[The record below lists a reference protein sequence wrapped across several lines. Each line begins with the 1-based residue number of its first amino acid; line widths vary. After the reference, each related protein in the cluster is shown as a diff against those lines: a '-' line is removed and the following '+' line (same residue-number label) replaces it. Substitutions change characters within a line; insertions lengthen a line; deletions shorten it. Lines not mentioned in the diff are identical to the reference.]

1 MAKSK
6 QKNKASDSAKQK
18 EKQKKRD
25 AKNRGSK
32 SGKSKD
38 NKAKKAAKPPIAEN
52 ADKYDLYQRSV
63 QSPETEV
70 KMLRR
75 AYKHAYGE
83 YPVRLREDFCG
94 AAAVCVEWV
103 RKAPSGE
110 AWGVD
115 LDPEPLAWGDEHNAI
130 TLKDAQRERL
140 HLVEGDVRTARTPK
154 ADVIAAQNFSF
165 YCFKQRAELLKYFKA
180 ARRHLSEQGVL
191 VLDMLGGPAVMDDEQ
206 IEDKSVDDFQYFW
219 EQETFDPISHDAL
232 FHIHFQFKDGSR
244 LDKAFSYD
252 WRLWS
257 LPEVRD
263 LLLEAGFRDVVVY
276 WEGAD
281 DEGYGNGVFSRR
293 KKAPADHCWL
303 AYVCG
308 VK

>member
-6 QKNKASDSAKQK
+6 RKKKSNDAAKEKLNKSAKGRDTKTQKNND
-18 EKQKKRD
+18 
-25 AKNRGSK
+25 
-32 SGKSKD
+32 
-38 NKAKKAAKPPIAEN
+38 KKARKGDRAPIAET
-52 ADKYDLYQRSV
+52 ADRYDLYQRSV
-63 QSPETEV
+63 QSPEAEV

-75 AYKHAYGE
+75 AYKHAYGDV
-83 YPVRLREDFCG
+83 PTVLREDFCG

-103 RKAPSGE
+103 RKAPLAQ

-115 LDPEPLAWGDEHNAI
+115 LDPEPLAWGEAHNAS

-140 HLVEGDVRTARTPK
+140 HLVQGDVRTAKTPK

-165 YCFKQRAELLKYFKA
+165 YCFKERAELLKYFKSA
-180 ARRHLSEQGVL
+180 KRHLEEKGVL
-191 VLDMLGGPAVMDDEQ
+191 VLDVLGGPAVMDDEQ
-206 IEDKSVDDFQYFW
+206 IEDKPVDDFLYLW

-244 LDKAFSYD
+244 MDKAFTYD
-252 WRLWS
+252 WRLWT
-257 LPEVRD
+257 LPEIRD
-263 LLLEAGFRDVVVY
+263 LLMEAGFRDVVVY

-281 DEGYGNGVFSRR
+281 DEGYGNGVFSRLQT
-293 KKAPADHCWL
+293 APADHCWL

-308 VK
+308 IK